1 MTARPKSQ
9 PLTLAPWLDDGY
21 RHIWMPYTQMQT
33 APEPEAVTATQG
45 VGMAIVIG
53 GLVLVVRRDARSAA
67 ATGAS

>member
-33 APEPEAVTATQG
+33 AP
-45 VGMAIVIG
+45 
-53 GLVLVVRRDARSAA
+53 
-67 ATGAS
+67 